1 MTAVSR
7 LDEVFKN
14 GSISRRESR
23 CCMLWQVSWLRSLL
37 VCPQLPCRDS
47 GHCFVC
53 RPILLWLPYTLNY
66 LSVKTDLV
74 FISVTPVLA
83 YTRCSVFVD
92 WINEINQ
99 SVNKWTLNGRWMHQR
114 AFVLVFLRTD
124 MSNTPRASH
133 PVMLSGCPMT
143 THRRCPVCLPHHSR
157 PAASAASPVPQASL
171 GRCWPANVTGS
182 HFISNLI
189 DRLNVSVAGGLGF
202 TPQMFLSP
210 LNYPRV
216 LSPLFSWDWLFFH

>member
-14 GSISRRESR
+14 GSISRSESR

-53 RPILLWLPYTLNY
+53 RPILLWLPYTLNC

-74 FISVTPVLA
+74 FISVSPLLA

-99 SVNKWTLNGRWMHQR
+99 WTNEHSMDDECTRGHLCLSFWGQTWAIHPEPVIQLCFR
-114 AFVLVFLRTD
+114 AAPWLLIAGAP
-124 MSNTPRASH
+124 S
-133 PVMLSGCPMT
+133 
-143 THRRCPVCLPHHSR
+143 
-157 PAASAASPVPQASL
+157 ASPIT
-171 GRCWPANVTGS
+171 PAQQPA
-182 HFISNLI
+182 LLPLCR
-189 DRLNVSVAGGLGF
+189 RLL
-202 TPQMFLSP
+202 
-210 LNYPRV
+210 
-216 LSPLFSWDWLFFH
+216 